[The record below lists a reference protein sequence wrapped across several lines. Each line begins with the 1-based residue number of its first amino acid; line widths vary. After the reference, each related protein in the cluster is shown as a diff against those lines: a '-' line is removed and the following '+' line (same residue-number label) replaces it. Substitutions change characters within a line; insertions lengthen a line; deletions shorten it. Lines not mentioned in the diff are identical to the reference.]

1 MNRAIA
7 KRLSGTVAPAG
18 LATVALG
25 IAVLTDHHRP
35 ALLLAAGVLLM
46 LVWSSRSPATGPA
59 RAVPRLVL
67 TLTAVAVAARPEPD
81 WPLLLAGVALVGL
94 QQVEVPL
101 HRAGRPLF
109 RVAHLAMPDNRLERL
124 LDRRVASAANT
135 LALAALIV
143 LALAGWPGWPALVA
157 AAAAAVVTGGTAL
170 MAVRRRLLRRGHAL
184 ALLRER
190 VARHRP
196 VFMVYFTAPAG
207 SAYQLA
213 MWLPHLAQLGEPFI
227 VVLREPDAF
236 QQVARATTAPV
247 LYTPEIGT
255 FDTTV
260 VDSLK
265 AVFYVNNGAKNT
277 HCVRYGD
284 LAHIFLNHGDSDKA
298 SSFNPVAAMYDRVFV
313 AGQAG
318 IDRYLQR
325 RVAVP
330 RHKFRIVGRPQVAAV
345 RPPELPVDQVSQ
357 PVVLYAPTWTGHY
370 ADTNYSSLPIAGTI
384 VAALLDRGATVIL
397 RHHPYSER
405 NRADAAR
412 LAALHRLLA
421 ADAHT
426 TGRRHRWGP
435 AATTQLSLVDCFN
448 QSDALVG
455 DVSSVASEYLYSEKP
470 FAITDMAGQGDGF
483 AEAFPLAR
491 VAYVIDQQAG
501 NLADA
506 LDRLL
511 KTDPNRPDRLRART
525 HYLGNIPRERYAEA
539 FLTEARRYLPAASS
553 SPNSSSH
560 RRATASIE

>member
-1 MNRAIA
+1 VNRTIA
-7 KRLSGTVAPAG
+7 KRLFGTVAPAG
-18 LATVALG
+18 LATIALG
-25 IAVLTDHHRP
+25 TAVLCGHDRL
-35 ALLLAAGVLLM
+35 ALLLAAGVLVM
-46 LVWSSRSPATGPA
+46 LVWSSRSPAIGPA
-59 RAVPRLVL
+59 RAVPRLVS
-67 TLTAVAVAARPEPD
+67 TLTVVAAAARPEPD

-94 QQVEVPL
+94 QQAEIPL

-109 RVAHLAMPDNRLERL
+109 RVAHLAMPGNRLERL
-124 LDRRVASAANT
+124 LHRRVASAANT
-135 LALAALIV
+135 LALATLIGS
-143 LALAGWPGWPALVA
+143 ALAGRPGWPALGA
-157 AAAAAVVTGGTAL
+157 AAASAAVTGGTAL
-170 MAVRRRLLRRGHAL
+170 VALRHRWLRRGHAL

-196 VFMVYFTAPAG
+196 VFMVYFTAPPG
-207 SAYQLA
+207 SAYQLT
-213 MWLPHLAQLGEPFI
+213 MWLPHLAQLDEPFI

-236 QQVARATTAPV
+236 RTVARATTAPV

-255 FDTTV
+255 FDATV
-260 VDSLK
+260 VDSLT

-277 HCVRYGD
+277 HCVRYGE

-298 SSFNPVAAMYDRVFV
+298 SSFNPVATMYDQVFV
-313 AGQAG
+313 AGPAG
-318 IDRYLQR
+318 IDRYLR
-325 RVAVP
+325 HGVPVP
-330 RHKFRIVGRPQVAAV
+330 RHKFRIVGRPQVATA
-345 RPPELPVDQVSQ
+345 RPPELPVEQVSE

-370 ADTNYSSLPIAGTI
+370 ADTNHSSLPIAGTI

-397 RHHPYSER
+397 RHHPYSGR

-421 ADAHT
+421 ADAGR
-426 TGRRHRWGP
+426 TGRRHRWGT

-448 QSDALVG
+448 QSDALVC

-470 FAITDMAGQGDGF
+470 LAITDMAGQGDGF

-491 VAYVIDQQAG
+491 VGYVIDQRAG

-511 KTDPNRPDRLRART
+511 KTDPLRPDRLRART
-525 HYLGNIPRERYAEA
+525 HYLGEIPRERYADA
-539 FLTEARRYLPAASS
+539 FRTEARRALRAASS

-560 RRATASIE
+560 RRATTSIE